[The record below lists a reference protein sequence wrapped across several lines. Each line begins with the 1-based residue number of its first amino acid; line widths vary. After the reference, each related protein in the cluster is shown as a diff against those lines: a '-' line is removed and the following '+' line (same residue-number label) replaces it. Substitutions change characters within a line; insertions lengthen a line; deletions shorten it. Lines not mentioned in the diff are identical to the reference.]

1 MHRAKMTGK
10 ERGSRSKICLY
21 ANSRELLRGTLTVR
35 EHTCGKLN
43 CKCARG
49 EKHVSLYL
57 TRSKKGKIEQ
67 LYISAAKEKAVTK
80 WVKQYKVVQR
90 LLEEISDRCW
100 RELKRKD

>member
-10 ERGSRSKICLY
+10 ERESRSKICLY

-67 LYISAAKEKAVTK
+67 LYISASKEKDVRK

-100 RELKRKD
+100 RGLRRKD

>member
-10 ERGSRSKICLY
+10 ERESRSKICLY

-49 EKHVSLYL
+49 EKHVSLYI
-57 TRSKKGKIEQ
+57 TRSKKGEIEQ
-67 LYISAAKEKAVTK
+67 LYIPATK
-80 WVKQYKVVQR
+80 GKDVREWVRQYKVVQR

-100 RELKRKD
+100 RGLKRKD